1 MTPETIKGAKL
12 SPASAGYL
20 AIYLQL
26 SDIYEV
32 LSNTT
37 AKIYDDTSVD
47 GINSDCYKALDVVQD
62 EVMKLFLNSVAEH
75 ICLCGNDTEI

>member
-1 MTPETIKGAKL
+1 MTPETVKGAKL

-26 SDIYEV
+26 SNIYEA
-32 LSNTT
+32 LSETT
-37 AKIYDDTSVD
+37 ARIYDDTGVD

-62 EVMKLFLNSVAEH
+62 EVMKLFTNSVTEH
-75 ICLCGNDTEI
+75 ICFRDNDTEI